1 MDLNANKVLT
11 APPCVFVFEF
21 GLAVR
26 TAGAIWGGS
35 PVTGTA
41 ACQNKMAAV
50 WQHFYRTLQRKYAN
64 TSCFLAE

>member
-26 TAGAIWGGS
+26 TAGAIWG
-35 PVTGTA
+35 VV
-41 ACQNKMAAV
+41 Q
-50 WQHFYRTLQRKYAN
+50 
-64 TSCFLAE
+64 